1 LRNTQ
6 LAVFEGFD
14 QSAMDVVSIPLP
26 GCQEEDCEH
35 FVTMRNLG
43 GMGPRAMLES
53 LASVLK
59 EKRAAIVLQTIVGDR
74 RLYAETMQAQ
84 RDVFG
89 EIAWPVMWLGGA
101 EGSVSGIQV
110 HAVSGMAV
118 TPILWNGAVA
128 GTSYQDAYARYCVL
142 GGLHASDLS
151 LPGPQQTREV
161 FERMQAVLESEGMD
175 FNCVARTWLYP
186 DDILAWYGDFNAARS
201 RFFEECVAEQLFMPA
216 STGIGVPNPHGA
228 ALIAGALAVQPIDA
242 GVLMTPVASPLQ
254 CAAIDY
260 KSSFSRAVEIDHA
273 GMRKLYVSGTAS
285 IEPQGR
291 TAHIGDVEKQ
301 IFLTMNVVQAIL
313 TSRSMDWSHVTRG
326 IAYAPDP
333 ATEALFEQCCERLGL
348 RHLPLLWV
356 QSDICRDDLLFEIEV
371 AAARG

>member
-1 LRNTQ
+1 
-6 LAVFEGFD
+6 
-14 QSAMDVVSIPLP
+14 MDVVSIPLP
-26 GCQEEDCEH
+26 GRREEDCEH
-35 FVTMRNLG
+35 FVTLRNLG
-43 GMGPRAMLES
+43 GTAPRAMVES

-59 EKRAAIVLQTIVGDR
+59 EKKAAIVLQSIVGDCT
-74 RLYAETMQAQ
+74 LYAETMQAL
-84 RDVFG
+84 REVFG

-101 EGSVSGIQV
+101 EGVVSGIQV

-128 GTSYQDAYARYCVL
+128 GTSYHDAYARYCVL

-151 LPGPQQTREV
+151 LPRPQQTREV
-161 FERMQAVLESEGMD
+161 FERMKAVLENEGMD

-186 DDILAWYGDFNAARS
+186 SDILAWYGDFNASRS
-201 RFFEECVAEQLFMPA
+201 RFFEECVAGQRFMPA
-216 STGIGVPNPHGA
+216 STGIGVPNPYGA
-228 ALIAGALAVQPIDA
+228 ALIAGALAMQPIQAD
-242 GVLMTPVASPLQ
+242 VRMTPVASPLQ

-291 TAHIGDVEKQ
+291 TAHVGDIEKQ
-301 IFLTMNVVQAIL
+301 IYLTMNVVQAIL
-313 TSRSMDWSHVTRG
+313 TSRSMDWNHVTRG

-348 RHLPLLWV
+348 RDLPVLWA
-356 QSDICRDDLLFEIEV
+356 QADICRDDLLFEIEV